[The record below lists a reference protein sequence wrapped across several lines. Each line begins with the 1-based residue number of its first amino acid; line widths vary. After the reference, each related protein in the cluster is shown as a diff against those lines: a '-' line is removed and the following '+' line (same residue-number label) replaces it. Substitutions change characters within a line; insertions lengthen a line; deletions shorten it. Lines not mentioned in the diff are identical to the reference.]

1 VVQLPSRHES
11 GSAVDS
17 QSCLSQLHIPSDA
30 VVSSISIAELTPRIP
45 SYFSPSRT
53 SHSRFGVFL
62 SGSGSTTSTLSLA
75 FLDGEVSYTSSLT
88 FPLNT
93 TACLWRNGRGSM
105 PSGVC
110 WLHCMKKLVEMA
122 ILDSRR
128 LRLVMEL
135 VLLML
140 RWIRAPATF
149 GKRPRRHPYGPI
161 AGVVH
166 PVRS

>member
-110 WLHCMKKLVEMA
+110 WLHC
-122 ILDSRR
+122 R
-128 LRLVMEL
+128 LRSVVDLKSSSLTVMSPSFPSSS
-135 VLLML
+135 VPSM
-140 RWIRAPATF
+140 AMS
-149 GKRPRRHPYGPI
+149 YNY
-161 AGVVH
+161 
-166 PVRS
+166 RSR